1 MCCLQVPSIEHL
13 LPTYSYLSMSSTR
26 LLVQSVLKYPIL
38 LFFTILLGFSGAL
51 FNGVSTLLI
60 VPILLELLGQAAQ
73 SKDSFPPILQTI
85 IGVFDGL
92 PDGARLPMMA
102 ASVVTVI
109 VLKSLSAYASALS
122 AGTLNRKLAMS
133 LRRDGLRLLLDVDL
147 GYFARTKIGDLI
159 NQLNVEVNRTT
170 IAIRNLVR
178 IVILLITIGVFLSL
192 LVLTS
197 WQITLISIVTLGSVT
212 LLNQFIVKRSKALG
226 KELSKISKAYS
237 SRVFEVLSGI
247 RLVKAT
253 ANEEREY
260 QYLDKIIIA
269 RESAEFNSQLIF
281 AGIGP
286 FNEII
291 NILALILIAVLGRV
305 AFGNQLERFS
315 SSLLTYLIILFRM
328 LPYIG
333 QLNSQRSTL
342 ANTSAS
348 VEVITALLR
357 REDKPFMSRGAQQYR
372 PLEKGIHFHQ
382 IRFSYPGH
390 DQEVLQGID
399 LFLPKGQTLA
409 LVGSSGAGKSTLADL
424 LPRFYDPTGGTIE
437 LDGVDLKTIDL
448 HSYRSNLGI
457 VSQETFL
464 FNASV
469 RENLLYGRPDATE
482 EELMAA
488 VKQAN
493 AYEFVENLPQGFET
507 MIGDR
512 GVLLSGG
519 QRQRLAIARALLQD
533 PDILILDEA
542 TSALDTVSERLV
554 QNAIDDLS
562 RNRTTLVI
570 AHRLSTIHD
579 ADQIAVLDRGKVVE
593 VGNHTELLE
602 KRGAY
607 AKLYAMQVTKSMRE
621 HSNGSSPLISNI
633 LPVYRKAIGKSS
645 YELRSQLNSMIGL
658 LALIEDEVDDPFEQ
672 AELMT
677 HARTIAVDLLSV
689 VENLESIS
697 SLPPSKA
704 QQTETPRPA
713 PSTS

>member
-1 MCCLQVPSIEHL
+1 
-13 LPTYSYLSMSSTR
+13 MSSTR
-26 LLVQSVLKYPIL
+26 LLLQSVLRYPVL

-73 SKDSFPPILQTI
+73 YARSLPPILQRF
-85 IGVFDGL
+85 IGIFDGL
-92 PDGARLPMMA
+92 PDNARLPVMA
-102 ASVVTVI
+102 SAVVGVI
-109 VLKSLSAYASALS
+109 VLKSLSAYASALT

-133 LRRDGLRLLLDVDL
+133 LRQRGLRLLLDVDL

-178 IVILLITIGVFLSL
+178 IMVVIITITVFLILLL
-192 LVLTS
+192 LTS
-197 WQITLISIVTLGSVT
+197 WQLTLISIVTLGSVT
-212 LLNQFIVKRSKALG
+212 LLNQFVVKRSKSLG

-237 SRVFEVLSGI
+237 SRVFEILSGI

-260 QYLDKIIIA
+260 QRLDKIIVE

-291 NILALILIAVLGRV
+291 NILALILITILGRM
-305 AFGNQLERFS
+305 AFSNQLEVFS

-348 VEVITALLR
+348 VEVVTALLR
-357 REDKPFMSRGAQQYR
+357 RDDKPFMPQGAQPYR
-372 PLEKGIHFHQ
+372 TLQEGIRFNQ

-424 LPRFYDPTGGTIE
+424 LPRFYDPTHGSIE
-437 LDGVDLKTIDL
+437 LDGVDLKTIDI

-469 RENLLYGRPDATE
+469 RENLLYGRPDATD
-482 EELMAA
+482 EELRAA
-488 VKQAN
+488 AKQAN
-493 AYEFVENLPQGFET
+493 AYEFIENLPQGFET

-562 RNRTTLVI
+562 RGRTTLVI
-570 AHRLSTIHD
+570 AHRLSTVHK

-593 VGNHTELLE
+593 LGTHTELLE

-607 AKLYAMQVTKSMRE
+607 AKLHAMQLTKSIRE
-621 HSNGSSPLISNI
+621 NANGSGTLVSNV

-658 LALIEDEVDDPFEQ
+658 LALIQDDVDDPYEQ
-672 AELMT
+672 AELMV
-677 HARTIAVDLLSV
+677 HAQNIAIDLLSV

-697 SLPPSKA
+697 TPVSKS
-704 QQTETPRPA
+704 QQTEASSPAQSTP
-713 PSTS
+713 

>member
-1 MCCLQVPSIEHL
+1 
-13 LPTYSYLSMSSTR
+13 MSSTR
-26 LLVQSVLKYPIL
+26 LLVKSLVGYPVL

-51 FNGVSTLLI
+51 FSGVSTLLI
-60 VPILLELLGQAAQ
+60 LPILLELLGQAAELKA
-73 SKDSFPPILQTI
+73 SLPPILV
-85 IGVFDGL
+85 GLVSVFDGL
-92 PDGARLPMMA
+92 SPGARLPLMA
-102 ASVVTVI
+102 AAAVAVI
-109 VLKSLSAYASALS
+109 VLKSLSLYASALT

-133 LRRDGLRLLLDVDL
+133 LRRQGLRLLLDVDL
-147 GYFARTKIGDLI
+147 GYFAQTKIGDLI

-170 IAIRNLVR
+170 VAIRNLVR
-178 IVILLITIGVFLSL
+178 IVVVAITIMVFLVLLILI
-192 LVLTS
+192 S
-197 WQITLISIVTLGSVT
+197 WQLTIISIVALGLVT
-212 LLNQFIVKRSKALG
+212 LLNQFVVKRSKILG
-226 KELSKISKAYS
+226 RQLSHLSKAYS
-237 SRVFEVLSGI
+237 SRVFEILSGI

-260 QYLDKIIIA
+260 RQLDQIIID

-291 NILALILIAVLGRV
+291 NILALLLIATLGRV
-305 AFGNQLERFS
+305 AFSNQLELFS
-315 SSLLTYLIILFRM
+315 SSLLLYLTVLFRT

-333 QLNSQRSTL
+333 QLNGQRSTF

-348 VEVITALLR
+348 VEVVTALLNR
-357 REDKPFMSRGAQQYR
+357 DDKPFMPKGAQPYR
-372 PLEKGIHFHQ
+372 PLQKGIHFNQ

-399 LFLPKGQTLA
+399 LFLPKGKTLA

-437 LDGVDLKTIDL
+437 LDGVDLETIDL
-448 HSYRSNLGI
+448 SSYRSNLGI

-469 RENLLYGRPDATE
+469 RDNLLYGRPDATE
-482 EELMAA
+482 EELRIAA
-488 VKQAN
+488 KQAN
-493 AYEFVENLPQGFET
+493 AHEFIENLPQGFDT

-570 AHRLSTIHD
+570 AHRLSTIYE

-593 VGNHTELLE
+593 VGNHMELLE

-607 AKLYAMQVTKSMRE
+607 AKLHAMQLTKSLHE
-621 HSNGSSPLISNI
+621 HNNGNSLVTNI
-633 LPVYRKAIGKSS
+633 LPVYREAIGKSS

-658 LALIEDEVDDPFEQ
+658 LALIQDDIDDPYEQ
-672 AELMT
+672 LELMA
-677 HARTIAVDLLSV
+677 HAQTIALDLLGV
-689 VENLESIS
+689 VENLEAIGQTSKNS
-697 SLPPSKA
+697 SVSGQTASKL
-704 QQTETPRPA
+704 
-713 PSTS
+713 

>member
-1 MCCLQVPSIEHL
+1 
-13 LPTYSYLSMSSTR
+13 MSSTR
-26 LLVQSVLKYPIL
+26 LLVKSLVGYPVL

-51 FNGVSTLLI
+51 FSGVSTLLI
-60 VPILLELLGQAAQ
+60 LPILLELLGQAAELKA
-73 SKDSFPPILQTI
+73 SLPPILV
-85 IGVFDGL
+85 GLVSVFDGL
-92 PDGARLPMMA
+92 SPGARLPLMA
-102 ASVVTVI
+102 AAAVAVI
-109 VLKSLSAYASALS
+109 VLKSLSLYASALT

-133 LRRDGLRLLLDVDL
+133 LRRQGLRLLLDVDL
-147 GYFARTKIGDLI
+147 GYFAQTKIGDLI

-170 IAIRNLVR
+170 VAIRNLVR
-178 IVILLITIGVFLSL
+178 IVVVAITIMVFLVLLILI
-192 LVLTS
+192 S
-197 WQITLISIVTLGSVT
+197 WQLTIISIVALGLVT
-212 LLNQFIVKRSKALG
+212 LLNQFVVKRSKILG
-226 KELSKISKAYS
+226 RQLSHLSKAYS
-237 SRVFEVLSGI
+237 SRVFEILSGI

-260 QYLDKIIIA
+260 RQLDQIIID

-291 NILALILIAVLGRV
+291 NILALLLIATLGRV
-305 AFGNQLERFS
+305 AFSNQLELFS
-315 SSLLTYLIILFRM
+315 SSLLLYLTVLFRT

-333 QLNSQRSTL
+333 QLNGQRSTF

-348 VEVITALLR
+348 VEVVTALLNR
-357 REDKPFMSRGAQQYR
+357 DDKPFMPKGAQPYR
-372 PLEKGIHFHQ
+372 PLQKGIHFNQ

-399 LFLPKGQTLA
+399 LFLPKGKTLA

-437 LDGVDLKTIDL
+437 LDGVDLETIDL
-448 HSYRSNLGI
+448 SSYRSNLGI

-469 RENLLYGRPDATE
+469 RDNLLYGRPDATE
-482 EELMAA
+482 EELRIAA
-488 VKQAN
+488 KQAN
-493 AYEFVENLPQGFET
+493 AHEFIENLPQGFDT

-570 AHRLSTIHD
+570 AHRLSTIYE

-593 VGNHTELLE
+593 VGNHMELLE

-607 AKLYAMQVTKSMRE
+607 AKLHAMQLTKSLHE
-621 HSNGSSPLISNI
+621 
-633 LPVYRKAIGKSS
+633 
-645 YELRSQLNSMIGL
+645 
-658 LALIEDEVDDPFEQ
+658 
-672 AELMT
+672 
-677 HARTIAVDLLSV
+677 
-689 VENLESIS
+689 
-697 SLPPSKA
+697 
-704 QQTETPRPA
+704 
-713 PSTS
+713 

>member
-1 MCCLQVPSIEHL
+1 
-13 LPTYSYLSMSSTR
+13 
-26 LLVQSVLKYPIL
+26 
-38 LFFTILLGFSGAL
+38 
-51 FNGVSTLLI
+51 
-60 VPILLELLGQAAQ
+60 
-73 SKDSFPPILQTI
+73 
-85 IGVFDGL
+85 
-92 PDGARLPMMA
+92 
-102 ASVVTVI
+102 
-109 VLKSLSAYASALS
+109 
-122 AGTLNRKLAMS
+122 
-133 LRRDGLRLLLDVDL
+133 VDL

-178 IVILLITIGVFLSL
+178 IVVVLITILVFLGL
-192 LVLTS
+192 LVFTS
-197 WQITLISIVTLGSVT
+197 WQLTLISIVTLGSVT

-247 RLVKAT
+247 RLVKST

-260 QYLDKIIIA
+260 QYLDQIIVD

-291 NILALILIAVLGRV
+291 NILALILIAILGRV
-305 AFGNQLERFS
+305 AFSNQLELFS
-315 SSLLTYLIILFRM
+315 SSLLIYLVILFRM

-348 VEVITALLR
+348 VEVITTLLR
-357 REDKPFMSRGAQQYR
+357 RDDKPFMPRGAQPYR
-372 PLEKGIHFHQ
+372 PLEKGIHFNQ
-382 IRFSYPGH
+382 IRFQYPGH
-390 DQEVLQGID
+390 EQQVLQGID
-399 LFLPKGQTLA
+399 LFLPKGKTLA

-424 LPRFYDPTGGTIE
+424 LPRFYDPTGGSIE

-469 RENLLYGRPDATE
+469 RDNLIYGRPDATE
-482 EELMAA
+482 EELMVAA
-488 VKQAN
+488 KQAN
-493 AYEFVENLPQGFET
+493 AYEFIQNLPQGFDT

-570 AHRLSTIHD
+570 AHRLSTIHE

-593 VGNHTELLE
+593 LGNHADLLE

-607 AKLYAMQVTKSMRE
+607 AKLHAMQVTKNMRE
-621 HSNGSSPLISNI
+621 NNGSSLVSNI

-658 LALIEDEVDDPFEQ
+658 LALIQDEVDDPFEQ
-672 AELMT
+672 AELMV
-677 HARTIAVDLLSV
+677 HAQTIAIDLLNV
-689 VENLESIS
+689 VEKLESIGTPVNKS
-697 SLPPSKA
+697 
-704 QQTETPRPA
+704 QQTEVSSPA
-713 PSTS
+713 ASTS